1 MFDFIK
7 RIFLGYSNRR
17 YPEEINKKYRIKAII
32 FGTILA
38 IILDILFI
46 MLEKGMISF
55 EYKPHY
61 KEVSQN
67 ELVQLK
73 DEYTDIIFDLI
84 DTYQYNVVTY
94 EDNDH
99 KLKFKLKK
107 NDLIFNISI
116 TKTELK
122 GGTLHLIYEQKASNN
137 TFDVEFLNELMKQT
151 SEPKSKVEQIRTFV
165 VAPESEYRDE
175 IYEDKVVNDPNIYKK
190 KILSDKYDCLLRHIV
205 KYEDDTVDAT
215 LQYQGYTN

>member
-1 MFDFIK
+1 
-7 RIFLGYSNRR
+7 
-17 YPEEINKKYRIKAII
+17 
-32 FGTILA
+32 
-38 IILDILFI
+38 

-99 KLKFKLKK
+99 KLKFKLEK
-107 NDLIFNISI
+107 NDLVFNISI

-175 IYEDKVVNDPNIYKK
+175 TYEDKVVNDPNIYKK
-190 KILSDKYDCLLRHIV
+190 KILSDKYDCMLRHIV